1 MPPQQ
6 VTPNPILD
14 PLDISPLAKPF
25 KNPYW
30 KAPVRRNKNLKQIL
44 QEDVRAAAAT
54 TIATSTPLPPPHH
67 HHSHQT
73 TSTNPI
79 NTPAADPT
87 LASPKPSLVGATY
100 TNIESAPSF
109 HPARAHWCDITGQ
122 PGKYIDPKT
131 KLRYADMEIYKAI
144 TNLPPGSADGYLE
157 LRGANVVLK

>member
-6 VTPNPILD
+6 ATPNQVLD

-25 KNPYW
+25 KNSYW

-54 TIATSTPLPPPHH
+54 SVATTTNPPLPPPHQH
-67 HHSHQT
+67 PA
-73 TSTNPI
+73 NPI
-79 NTPAADPT
+79 STLTADPT
-87 LASPKPSLVGATY
+87 LTAPRPSLVGATY

-109 HPARAHWCDITGQ
+109 HPARAHWCDITGL

-131 KLRYADMEIYKAI
+131 KLRYTDMEVYKAI

>member
-6 VTPNPILD
+6 ATPNPVLD
-14 PLDISPLAKPF
+14 PLDIAPLTKPF
-25 KNPYW
+25 KNTYW

-54 TIATSTPLPPPHH
+54 TVTTTTHPPLPPPHH
-67 HHSHQT
+67 HQT
-73 TSTNPI
+73 APTNPI
-79 NTPAADPT
+79 SADPT
-87 LASPKPSLVGATY
+87 APRPSLVGATY

-109 HPARAHWCDITGQ
+109 HPARAHWCDITGL

-131 KLRYADMEIYKAI
+131 KLRYTDMEIYKAI
-144 TNLPPGSADGYLE
+144 ANLPPGSADGYLE